1 MFWHCFGKLFIVG
14 SSYENKTTLFTFEF
28 SFRML
33 DQLVTSRPEV
43 ITLATKGLLNE
54 LDFTPGNAMF
64 MDSGSCRDAQDPDIF
79 FSEDAA
85 GIRQA
90 KNICATCPVRSKCF
104 EYGGSQE
111 FGIFGGLTPAERG
124 TQKTQVQPQ
133 RLPLIDLLAQK
144 RFIEKASISQISRR
158 YKVEPRTV
166 QRWRKIL
173 KNYDQKEQH
182 ETQR

>member
-1 MFWHCFGKLFIVG
+1 M
-14 SSYENKTTLFTFEF
+14 
-28 SFRML
+28 
-33 DQLVTSRPEV
+33 TSRPE
-43 ITLATKGLLNE
+43 IISMAQRGLLAE
-54 LDFTPGNAMF
+54 LYLTVANTEFLDKGN
-64 MDSGSCRDAQDPDIF
+64 CKTVQDPDLF
-79 FSEDAA
+79 FSSDAG

-90 KNICATCPVRSKCF
+90 KMICAECPVRLECLQYGESQ
-104 EYGGSQE
+104 EYGV
-111 FGIFGGLTPAERG
+111 FGGLTPAERRSHKI
-124 TQKTQVQPQ
+124 QIAPQ

-144 RFIEKASISQISRR
+144 RFIEKASVSQISRR

>member
-1 MFWHCFGKLFIVG
+1 MT
-14 SSYENKTTLFTFEF
+14 N
-28 SFRML
+28 
-33 DQLVTSRPEV
+33 RPEV
-43 ITLATKGLLNE
+43 ITLALQGLIAE
-54 LDFTPGNAMF
+54 IDFTPARAEF
-64 MDSGSCRDAQDPDIF
+64 MDRGNCKDAQDPDLF
-79 FSEDAA
+79 FSEDTS

-90 KNICATCPVRSKCF
+90 KIICATCPVRVKCL

-124 TQKTQVQPQ
+124 TQKTQVEPQ

-144 RFIEKASISQISRR
+144 RFIEKASVSQISRR
-158 YKVEPRTV
+158 NKGEPRTV